1 MEPDEMSVPA
11 GYVATV
17 IQDRWIVAALPEE
30 HPLFA
35 QYSVTVSRRGRRDTG
50 GDPRFVVTRWPDAGR
65 GEYFGADGLI
75 VPQPRPPA
83 GAEYPTSEQ
92 NDAYMALVRLDYDT
106 AMTVAQQVVWRIC
119 HLGYFAAERIRCE
132 AITGNVGCD
141 WETASDPHDYQRR
154 PDEDLAGREFGWAVT
169 GLLECRVCARL
180 QPVLAPEVVRSP

>member
-1 MEPDEMSVPA
+1 
-11 GYVATV
+11 
-17 IQDRWIVAALPEE
+17 
-30 HPLFA
+30 
-35 QYSVTVSRRGRRDTG
+35 
-50 GDPRFVVTRWPDAGR
+50 VVTRWPDAGR

-154 PDEDLAGREFGWAVT
+154 PDEDLAGREFGWAFTVRTGRRQSVT
-169 GLLECRVCARL
+169 YWFESNLPDQEPPPRADAGMAPAPGITPGHRRSQLAR
-180 QPVLAPEVVRSP
+180 PHDR